1 MRAATSGTTL
11 TLHSIGGAFEM
22 IIGMDFPDFN
32 VHLVVVVRTWE
43 DL

>member
-1 MRAATSGTTL
+1 MFFLKGVAL
-11 TLHSIGGAFEM
+11 
-22 IIGMDFPDFN
+22 DFPDFN